1 MEELVKIKNAFVEEI
16 QNGHDH
22 KPSSLPFL
30 VTNLPEKS
38 YVAGAEAFEVLVIGG
53 SNYQKAICQHH
64 ELLVKIISK
73 EEGLIPTFRTRDDFV
88 DFVSKHID
96 PNVKI
101 VALNFAYPIINEL
114 RDGKLDG
121 VLMHGTKEH
130 TFDGLVYRQV
140 GLEIEQYMKEKFN
153 REISVYVAND
163 TICLLLS
170 GLTIGRSKNLAC
182 EIVGTGYNA
191 AFFLDE
197 RTVIN
202 LEAAN
207 FDKFIQSDIGKKVDQ
222 ESIHPGKGIFEKEV
236 SGAYLYH
243 HFRIMAEEAKI
254 EAPQVNTTEALNRVA
269 EEQTPLGEIARKVLM
284 RSADLVS
291 THVAGIADFKKSDM
305 VFVVEGSLFWKGNRY
320 RERVE
325 EMVGKLTTYSVEF
338 VKIEDSGIIGAG
350 VLV

>member
-1 MEELVKIKNAFVEEI
+1 MDELVKIKDSFVEEI
-16 QNGHDH
+16 QNGYDH

-64 ELLVKIISK
+64 ETLLKIVSK

-96 PNVKI
+96 PEIKI

-114 RDGKLDG
+114 RDGRLDG

-130 TFDGLVYRQV
+130 SFDGLVYRQV
-140 GLEIEQYMKEKFN
+140 GLEIEQYMKEKFD
-153 REISVYVAND
+153 RDISVYVAND

-170 GLTIGRSKNLAC
+170 GLTIGQSKNLAC
-182 EIVGTGYNA
+182 AIVGTGYNA
-191 AFFLDE
+191 AFFLDQ
-197 RTVIN
+197 RTVVN

-207 FDKFIQSDIGKKVDQ
+207 FDKFTQSKNGKKIDK
-222 ESIHPGKGIFEKEV
+222 ESVHPGKGIFEKEI
-236 SGAYLYH
+236 SGAYLFH
-243 HFRIMAEEAKI
+243 HFRISAEEAKI
-254 EAPQVNTTEALNRVA
+254 DAPNVNTTEALNRVA
-269 EEQTPLGEIARKVLM
+269 EDDTELGKIARKVFE
-284 RSADLVS
+284 RSADLAA
-291 THVAGIADFKKSDM
+291 THIAGIAEFKKSDM
-305 VFVVEGSLFWKGNRY
+305 VFVIEGSLFWKGYKY

-325 EMVGKLTTYSVEF
+325 EMVGKLTQYSVEF
-338 VKIEDSGIIGAG
+338 VRIDDSGIIGAG